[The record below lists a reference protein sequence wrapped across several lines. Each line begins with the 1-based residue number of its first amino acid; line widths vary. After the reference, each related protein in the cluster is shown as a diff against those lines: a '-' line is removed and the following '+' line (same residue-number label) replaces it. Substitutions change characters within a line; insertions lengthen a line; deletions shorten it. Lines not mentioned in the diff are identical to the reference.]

1 MWKLSKCFYG
11 NFLKGKKQSK
21 LFGISH
27 WSKIQAPYENKP
39 LIFEGCH
46 NLVNNQSSTMQHFS
60 FKIFPLVKI
69 TSLKDLISLV
79 EILHINLTYVMRE
92 PENPKITLI
101 IDKTNPG
108 ILLTL
113 TIQATYM
120 KTKIATA
127 SY

>member
-1 MWKLSKCFYG
+1 
-11 NFLKGKKQSK
+11 
-21 LFGISH
+21 
-27 WSKIQAPYENKP
+27 
-39 LIFEGCH
+39 
-46 NLVNNQSSTMQHFS
+46 MQHFS